1 MCMFFLHFKALSL
14 ITFYS
19 STGMDTLAAVL
30 SGTGGIISISARA
43 LVDSVAISVMRNC
56 QSSGGS
62 LVLEC
67 SHVHRAI
74 LNLGGAC
81 VSNPWPDGSS
91 SSVTDDVASLARFL
105 EDDSDVDVVA
115 LAKMTSNLCD
125 VQNTPRA
132 PPIIFV
138 SRSVAVASPRNP
150 LENMSASTIASRLD
164 AVNEEQRKFE
174 QIRVQNEK
182 KARDDKELASSAKK
196 RKTEPKP
203 LPKKKTKEEIKA
215 ETSKAD
221 VVSKST
227 SARDEDDGQSKSPE
241 EPLLEKIADTNDA
254 NSSGDV
260 VMEVPL
266 PVEVKVSKAEEIQ
279 KHKAAATPE
288 ISAEMNLGSDDEM
301 MFPGIVADGPDSDDE

>member
-14 ITFYS
+14 ITICS
-19 STGMDTLAAVL
+19 STGMDTLSAVL
-30 SGTGGIISISARA
+30 SGTGSFISISARA

-138 SRSVAVASPRNP
+138 SRSVAVASPRDP

-196 RKTEPKP
+196 QKTEPKP

-227 SARDEDDGQSKSPE
+227 SARDEDDGQSPE
-241 EPLLEKIADTNDA
+241 EPLLEKIADAINDA
-254 NSSGDV
+254 KSSGDV
-260 VMEVPL
+260 VMEVPP
-266 PVEVKVSKAEEIQ
+266 PVEASKTEENQ